1 MNIVT
6 ETHARTL
13 TKTVLYRSIVVL
25 VMMAMVLAYGGS
37 PIQALQYGLATI
49 IIGTSVYY
57 VYERLC
63 LFVPWARD
71 AEGKDSML
79 RSVIKT
85 VFYRLIIIGVVM
97 VVSRLIFLE
106 SNASAAGFAL
116 VQTVINLVVYFI
128 VERVFNRV
136 NWGKKLPDPIVA

>member
-1 MNIVT
+1 MNIVS

-13 TKTVLYRSIVVL
+13 TKTVIYRVIVVMI
-25 VMMAMVLAYGGS
+25 MMAMVLAFGGS

-71 AEGKDSML
+71 HEGKDSIV

-85 VFYRLIIIGVVM
+85 VLYRLIIIGVVM
-97 VVSRLIFLE
+97 IVSRLIFLE
-106 SNASAAGFAL
+106 SNASAASFAL
-116 VQTVINLVVYFI
+116 IQTAINLIVYFI
-128 VERVFNRV
+128 TERVFNRIK
-136 NWGKKLPDPIVA
+136 WGKKLAEPEFA